1 MFTAFVVDVEFVL
14 LFLLYVVVVVAV
26 DAKFYIFLEFASE
39 KHSKFLKGKLG
50 WRREREGGREIY
62 IYIEREREREREID
76 I

>member
-39 KHSKFLKGKLG
+39 KHSKFLKGKT
-50 WRREREGGREIY
+50 RMEKRERG
-62 IYIEREREREREID
+62 RERERERED
-76 I
+76 WR